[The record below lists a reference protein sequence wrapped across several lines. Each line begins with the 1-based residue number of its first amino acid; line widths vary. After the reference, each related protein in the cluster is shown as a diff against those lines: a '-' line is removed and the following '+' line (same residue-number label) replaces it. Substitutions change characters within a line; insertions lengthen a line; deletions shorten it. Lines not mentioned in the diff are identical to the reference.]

1 MCGVDVLNPATGA
14 GDAALRDRIVLACFE
29 RGLIMLGCGEKT
41 LRFCPALCITQ
52 QELETGLKLLDE
64 AIASVS

>member
-1 MCGVDVLNPATGA
+1 MCGIDVS
-14 GDAALRDRIVLACFE
+14 DAALRDKIVVACFE

-52 QELETGLKLLDE
+52 AELETGLKLLGE
-64 AIASVS
+64 AVSSVA

>member
-1 MCGVDVLNPATGA
+1 MRRC
-14 GDAALRDRIVLACFE
+14 RDKIVIACFE

-64 AIASVS
+64 AVAAVA